1 MRSEKQQM
9 MKGIELTNQ
18 EKIRMLGANEIDNYM
33 GILEVESIKQLEI
46 KRKN

>member
-1 MRSEKQQM
+1 M
-9 MKGIELTNQ
+9 MEGIELTNQ
-18 EKIRMLGANEIDNYM
+18 EKIRMLGANETGNHM